1 MTTIS
6 PLLYKSAEDELP
18 TIWRVFIV
26 GGETDILF
34 SPDGKNGQRVKETE
48 YVGGGIFDRKMYT
61 TAIKGSTLPPITNR
75 QWKELPYMFDI
86 ESLVQFYVT
95 PTIMKIIG
103 CDTNYPYNYSF
114 INSSVG
120 LQEEKRA
127 LQRLNQIIND
137 PKTSINAQR
146 SFKQLYT
153 TICRS
158 FETAV
163 DNLAS
168 NDGSESTL
176 MNGILSKVGG
186 LLNFVTGATD
196 ISNLQKTYTK
206 EYIKDNFKDIDRTET
221 GRKSLYAAFLQM
233 FEDEEFDSIED
244 VKSAV
249 ETYIYEKY
257 PRTGPSGKDKKYNF
271 TLLNNTAEK
280 ITTQKY
286 IEKINNDDDWI
297 PDIVWVALKE
307 RYFDTNVIEVNPG
320 GGVSVQGIVYENAS
334 NTIVLKH
341 NGNNWNW
348 MAPNNTFNST
358 SSRFIDKV

>member
-153 TICRS
+153 TIRRS

-168 NDGSESTL
+168 NDG
-176 MNGILSKVGG
+176 ILDTVKNAFSGFFQQTQTTKDKLEEKYKINNV
-186 LLNFVTGATD
+186 
-196 ISNLQKTYTK
+196 K
-206 EYIKDNFKDIDRTET
+206 EYTNTDNENT
-221 GRKSLYAAFLQM
+221 GRKAVYDAFLQQ
-233 FEDEEFDSIED
+233 FDETDFDFQTIDEIND
-244 VKSAV
+244 IVKK
-249 ETYIYEKY
+249 YIFEKY
-257 PRTGPSGKDKKYNF
+257 PRNQRRGNDKKYFFDNATNGNSKMTTEAF
-271 TLLNNTAEK
+271 IK
-280 ITTQKY
+280 IIDGDVNK
-286 IEKINNDDDWI
+286 DWI
-297 PDIVWVALKE
+297 PDIVWEALKE
-307 RYFDTNVIEVNPG
+307 RIFDTNVIIYDGENVTVQLPINP
-320 GGVSVQGIVYENAS
+320 
-334 NTIVLKH
+334 NTQNVIVLK
-341 NGNNWNW
+341 NDGNNWNLLTPKGIN
-348 MAPNNTFNST
+348 AST
-358 SSRFIDKV
+358 SAKFIDKV